1 MKKKKLKIAHFFPTK
16 PLNSQYEKTRER
28 VVNHIRERETNYE
41 GEKREKEQW
50 QHSELDRKT

>member
-1 MKKKKLKIAHFFPTK
+1 LKIAHFFPTK

-28 VVNHIRERETNYE
+28 VVNHIRKRETNYE